1 MKMKKNSIILL
12 VFLMLI
18 NSAIAQTNKNGII
31 YDKHP
36 AINIAEEFLQAYV
49 TNNVVVLKKL
59 ADTGFK
65 AYNNLINTW
74 INKGEDIDGL
84 IKDSKWLSTNM
95 ISFSI
100 KRRGTSYPDAFE
112 YKDGAGLRVQTF
124 DIFYWISKN
133 TGFKVETPYDCEFIF
148 NKEGTKIRRLRINM
162 STAEWQK
169 ASDMEGTTAKNS
181 SVENGTIYK
190 DHANIIKVR
199 KLMTFFELGK
209 TDEHIAL
216 YDKKAIINDVNFP
229 VGLTLEEFKK
239 NSAVLLEK
247 FQVLGVDE
255 IGYPDL
261 LAYSGSDQVV
271 LSWWVVRLKNKATN
285 ATIKVPV
292 HYQHEFGAD
301 GLITKATAYYNLGL
315 LK

>member
-1 MKMKKNSIILL
+1 MKTISTILL
-12 VFLMLI
+12 GFIILI

-36 AINIAEEFLQAYV
+36 AINIAEAFLQAYV
-49 TNNVVVLKKL
+49 TNNVEVLKKL
-59 ADTGFK
+59 ADTGFN
-65 AYNNLINTW
+65 AYNNLTTNRSDKGKGIN
-74 INKGEDIDGL
+74 GL
-84 IKDSKWLSTNM
+84 IEESKWLNNNM
-95 ISFSI
+95 VSFSI

-124 DIFYWISKN
+124 DVFYWISKN
-133 TGFKVETPYDCEFIF
+133 TGFKVEAPYDCEFIF
-148 NKEGTKIRRLRINM
+148 NKEGTKISRLRINM
-162 STAEWQK
+162 NTAAWQK
-169 ASDMEGTTAKNS
+169 ASEMEGTTAKNS
-181 SVENGTIYK
+181 SVENGIIYK

-199 KLMTFFELGK
+199 KLMTFFEIGKIKEDQALYNTNAIFEDVNSLVGK
-209 TDEHIAL
+209 TA
-216 YDKKAIINDVNFP
+216 
-229 VGLTLEEFKK
+229 TLEEYKK
-239 NSAVLLEK
+239 NVASLLEK
-247 FQVLGVDE
+247 FEVLGVDE

-271 LSWWVVRLKNKATN
+271 LSWWVVRFKNKATN

-301 GLITKATAYYNLGL
+301 GSITKQSSYYNAGL

>member
-1 MKMKKNSIILL
+1 MKTISTILL
-12 VFLMLI
+12 GFIILI

-148 NKEGTKIRRLRINM
+148 NKEGTKIRRLRISMN
-162 STAEWQK
+162 TAEWQK
-169 ASDMEGTTAKNS
+169 ASEMEGTTAKNS
-181 SVENGTIYK
+181 SVENGVIYK

-209 TDEHIAL
+209 TDEQIAL
-216 YDKKAIINDVNFP
+216 YDKKVIINDVNFP

-239 NSAVLLEK
+239 NSASLLEK
-247 FQVLGVDE
+247 FQVIGVDE

-292 HYQHEFGAD
+292 HYQHEIGDD